1 MLTSILTPVVH
12 GDDRQ
17 SGRRAWLRLAAL
29 HSLGMIVSAALAG
42 ATLSGIAWAASR
54 FVPGY
59 RFVVPWVL
67 ASVALL
73 YLPRLLGWADFPPLL
88 QSTRQVPRRWA
99 YDYPRW
105 AASLFFGLGLGSGC
119 YTRIV
124 VPTFYL
130 LVIWPLLAPGPVWPL
145 VVWTTYG
152 LARSCN
158 VWWLALRAPLRDPFR
173 HASTMVSVL
182 TRRQNDLQL
191 FNAVVLA
198 IVAAW
203 SAAWLLR

>member
-12 GDDRQ
+12 GDDRR
-17 SGRRAWLRLAAL
+17 SRHAWLRLAAL

-42 ATLSGIAWAASR
+42 AVLSGMAWAVSR
-54 FVPGY
+54 AVPEY
-59 RFVVPWVL
+59 RVVVPWVA

-73 YLPRLLGWADFPPLL
+73 YLPRLLGWIDFPPLL
-88 QSTRQVPRRWA
+88 QSTRQVPRSWA

-105 AASLFFGLGLGSGC
+105 TASLLFGLGLGSGC

-130 LVIWPLLAPGPVWPL
+130 LVIWPFLAPGLVWPL
-145 VVWTTYG
+145 VLWTTYG

-173 HASTMVSVL
+173 HASAMVSVL
-182 TRRQNDLQL
+182 TRRQGDLQL
-191 FNAVVLA
+191 ANAVVLA